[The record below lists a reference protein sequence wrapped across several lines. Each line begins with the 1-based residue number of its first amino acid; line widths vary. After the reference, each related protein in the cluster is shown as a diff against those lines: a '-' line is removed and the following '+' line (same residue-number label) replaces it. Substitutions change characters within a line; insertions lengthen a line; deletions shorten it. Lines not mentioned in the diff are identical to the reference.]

1 MPSGPKKSRVAAKTR
16 DSAAKTYMQDAIKY
30 ITRGIEP
37 PNLTLV
43 GQLRF
48 LKESEDEKHCQQIRQ
63 LLLDY
68 ISGDESQ
75 PFSIVVFGPPG
86 PGKSFYV
93 RELVASLR
101 DEKLSDAKEEKQSA
115 AEGSSNEEK
124 TFAAKLGELLEV
136 NLAQLYTPQDLS
148 KRFNSARE
156 QKKNTKVFFFDEF

>member
-1 MPSGPKKSRVAAKTR
+1 MPSGSKKSRVAAKTR

-37 PNLTLV
+37 SNLSTV
-43 GQLRF
+43 SRLRF
-48 LKESEDEKHCQQIRQ
+48 LKGSKDAKHCQEIRR
-63 LLLDY
+63 LLLGY
-68 ISGDESQ
+68 ISGNESQ

-86 PGKSFYV
+86 SGKSFYV

-124 TFAAKLGELLEV
+124 TF
-136 NLAQLYTPQDLS
+136 
-148 KRFNSARE
+148 
-156 QKKNTKVFFFDEF
+156 